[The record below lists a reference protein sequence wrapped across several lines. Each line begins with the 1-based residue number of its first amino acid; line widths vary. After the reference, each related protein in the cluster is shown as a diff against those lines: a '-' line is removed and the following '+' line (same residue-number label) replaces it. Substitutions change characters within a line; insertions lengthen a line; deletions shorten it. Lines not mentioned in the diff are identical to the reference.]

1 MPLNNNDFIEY
12 EPDAETVDLI
22 KRYENAV
29 HRQSHDY
36 FDEEEF
42 EMIIDHYLS
51 INKSKEAV
59 AAADRGSAQY
69 PYSSELKLR
78 YAEILIIRGNAA
90 RALQLL
96 QLVEQMGVNDS
107 EVHFLKA
114 RAYIRQR
121 KFKEAENHFMKSRQM
136 EEQEEESLMMLFFAA
151 TDWIDAKEYQRAIGC
166 FRQFLEI
173 DSKNEHVLNDIA
185 YCYERL
191 GDFENSAYYY
201 EQCIDINPFNETAW
215 YNLGNIYSIQ
225 EDYEKAIQAFD
236 FSIAIDSYNSPA
248 LFNRATALI
257 HLERFH
263 EAVDTFTEYLTIE
276 PDNAQVLCTIA
287 ECHENMND
295 PATALNY
302 YAQALEIDPE
312 CADAHYGKGLIL
324 MDRQDYDHAFDCI
337 ATALHIDAENAEYY
351 YGLGVLLLRIDANDI
366 ARQVF
371 LRAVQIDPSDTES
384 WLILS
389 ELVGADLY
397 QALEI
402 LNRAGMHNP
411 DDPAIHFRK
420 AALYFILKD
429 KKACLASLERA
440 LVIDPSDDNDFL
452 VICPEA
458 MTHDDIKTLYSRYKK
473 QV

>member
-1 MPLNNNDFIEY
+1 LNNNDFIEY

-22 KRYENAV
+22 KRYENV
-29 HRQSHDY
+29 VRRESRDY

-78 YAEILIIRGNAA
+78 YAEILIIRGSAV

-96 QLVEQMGVNDS
+96 QHVEQMGVSDS

-121 KFKEAENHFMKSRQM
+121 KFKEAEIHFRKSWQM
-136 EEQEEESLMMLFFAA
+136 EEREEEMLRILFSAA

-166 FRQFLEI
+166 FQQFLEV
-173 DSKNEHVLNDIA
+173 DPQNEYVLNDIA

-191 GDFENSAYYY
+191 DDLERSAHCY
-201 EQCIDINPFNETAW
+201 EQCIAINPFNETAW

-225 EDYEKAIQAFD
+225 EDYEKAIQAYD
-236 FSIAIDSYNSPA
+236 FSITIDSYNGPA
-248 LFNRATALI
+248 LFNRATVLI

-263 EAVDTFTEYLTIE
+263 DAVNTFTEYLTID
-276 PDNAQVLCTIA
+276 PDNTEVLCTIA
-287 ECHENMND
+287 ECYENMDNQ
-295 PATALNY
+295 ATALNY
-302 YAQALEIDPE
+302 YAQALEIDLE
-312 CADAHYGKGLIL
+312 CADAYYGKGLIL
-324 MDRQDYDHAFDCI
+324 MDRQDYDQAFDCI

-351 YGLGVLLLRIDANDI
+351 YGLGVLLLRIDASDM
-366 ARQVF
+366 ARQAF

-389 ELVGADLY
+389 ELVGSDLHR
-397 QALEI
+397 ALGV
-402 LNRAGMHNP
+402 LNRAGIHNP

-429 KKACLASLERA
+429 KEACLASLERA
-440 LVIDPSDDNDFL
+440 LAIDPSDDNDFL
-452 VICPEA
+452 AICPEA
-458 MTHDDIKTLYSRYKK
+458 MTHDDIKILYSRYKK